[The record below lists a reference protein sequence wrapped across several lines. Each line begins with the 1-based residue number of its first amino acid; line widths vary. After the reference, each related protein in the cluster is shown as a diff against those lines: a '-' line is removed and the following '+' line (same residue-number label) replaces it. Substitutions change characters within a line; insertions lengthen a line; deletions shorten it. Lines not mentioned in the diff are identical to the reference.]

1 MASIVSGIVHK
12 GSLITTTH
20 GSCLGSVPSMFF
32 QIPAEDSHTRRVFIS
47 TTLNQKAATAYL
59 RAYRK
64 AFPEGITFR
73 YKERRENG
81 VTIPAYERTVQAPTV
96 TFHKYDSNRSG
107 GNKEFGAICR
117 QNASSAYNSDNY
129 GYFSLL
135 IPKGVRNS
143 EVFALIKIPT
153 KAVSYV
159 SYPASKAI
167 LKALELSKGCFKTA
181 ICVTSLANFTGA
193 YFWPISRSRY
203 TKDEV
208 KEVLSSPKFIIN
220 NGVFKEDCE
229 LCNFGDPV
237 PPKPANTPT
246 YSTRY
251 RGITTATICWP
262 GFGNGGV
269 GNTRLIDGTI
279 NGVDNVHKAL
289 MKALEA

>member
-12 GSLITTTH
+12 GKLITATH

-59 RAYRK
+59 KAYRK

-81 VTIPAYERTVQAPTV
+81 VTIPAYERTVPAPTV
-96 TFHKYDSNRSG
+96 TFHKYDSNRAG

-159 SYPASKAI
+159 SRPASKAI
-167 LKALELSKGCFKTA
+167 LEALKLSNGCFKTA
-181 ICVTSLANFTGA
+181 ICVTSLANFTGN
-193 YFWPISRSRY
+193 YFWPLSHTRY
-203 TKDEV
+203 KKDEV
-208 KEVLSSPKFIIN
+208 KLFLSSTKFTIN
-220 NGVFKEDCE
+220 NGYFKEDYE
-229 LCNFGDPV
+229 LCNFGDPI
-237 PPKPANTPT
+237 PPKPRNTPE
-246 YSTRY
+246 YLKNC
-251 RGITTATICWP
+251 RGVTTGTSCWAANEHS
-262 GFGNGGV
+262 FGNH
-269 GNTRLIDGTI
+269 NIIDRGI